1 MNKKKKE
8 QNAKAI
14 PQMTEQEL
22 LLAEETLRKA
32 ERQIL
37 IHFAKGVMLY
47 RITEITKQK
56 VLKNWNRE
64 DFEEMLHSSTKACNT
79 MRDEVDKMIDDL
91 IDVVPEISAY
101 QKNLEEAYNKIKE
114 EEEKK

>member
-1 MNKKKKE
+1 MNKKNKE
-8 QNAKAI
+8 QNAKANQ
-14 PQMTEQEL
+14 QMTEQEL

-47 RITEITKQK
+47 RITEIAKQK
-56 VLKNWNRE
+56 VLKNWNRD
-64 DFEEMLHSSTKACNT
+64 DFEELLHSSTKACNT

-101 QKNLEEAYNKIKE
+101 QKDLEATYNKLKE